1 MSKKVQFFNSGE
13 NEEEVKVLTILE
25 LKKTYP
31 VTKLLKL
38 AKLRRSTYYYWVKKL
53 SKLDKYAELKKAIK
67 KIYISSKKR
76 YGYRRV
82 TDQLKKEG
90 WNVNHKT
97 VLKVMSLLG
106 LKSVIR
112 RKKYSSYREKNSGP
126 EPNILDRK
134 FKAEQPYEKLVTN
147 ITEFKVLGEKLYL
160 SPVMDLFNGEI
171 LCYEIDSRLHYHL
184 VESMLNKLVHK
195 LDLEK
200 NQPLLHSDQG
210 WHYRIPRYKRTL
222 KKFNIIQSMS
232 RKGNCYDNAC
242 IENFFGHL
250 KSEFYY
256 QLENIKSKERFIE
269 ELDEYINW
277 YNEKRIKRN
286 LNRMSPIEYRLHC
299 IQVS

>member
-1 MSKKVQFFNSGE
+1 M
-13 NEEEVKVLTILE
+13 
-25 LKKTYP
+25 
-31 VTKLLKL
+31 TKLLKL
-38 AKLRRSTYYYWVKKL
+38 AKLPRSTYYYWVKKL
-53 SKLDKYAELKKAIK
+53 SKPDKYAELKKAIK
-67 KIYISSKKR
+67 KIYMSSKKR

-97 VLKVMSLLG
+97 VLKVMNLLG

-112 RKKYSSYREKNSGP
+112 RKKYSSYREKTSGP

-134 FKAEQPYEKLVTN
+134 FKAEQPYEKLVTD

-171 LCYEIDSRLHYHL
+171 LCYEIDSRPHYHL

-195 LDLEK
+195 IDLEK

-269 ELDEYINW
+269 ELDDYINW

-286 LNRMSPIEYRLHC
+286 LNRMSPIEYRLHF
-299 IQVS
+299 IQAS